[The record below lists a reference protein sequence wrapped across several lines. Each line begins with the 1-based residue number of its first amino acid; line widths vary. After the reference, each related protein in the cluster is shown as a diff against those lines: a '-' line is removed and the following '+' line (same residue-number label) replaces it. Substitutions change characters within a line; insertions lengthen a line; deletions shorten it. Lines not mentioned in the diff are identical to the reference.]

1 MFRANF
7 FYRFFNYK
15 NNTDKKIVPYNSNK
29 KFELQNQINTQI
41 LEIDQKIAENS
52 KALLQAQIVKLKSSF
67 SSSSNFIERI
77 GENVYKKK
85 LEESIHW
92 HQKQVRDLYLNRR
105 KLQIKLEK
113 LKGIFWLNRVKRFL
127 TLVLIGFFI
136 LLSLF
141 IFLSGFMIIIYLLP
155 LILLILLGYVVIA
168 KKNFNL

>member
-77 GENVYKKK
+77 GENVYKK
-85 LEESIHW
+85 
-92 HQKQVRDLYLNRR
+92 N
-105 KLQIKLEK
+105 
-113 LKGIFWLNRVKRFL
+113 
-127 TLVLIGFFI
+127 
-136 LLSLF
+136 
-141 IFLSGFMIIIYLLP
+141 
-155 LILLILLGYVVIA
+155 
-168 KKNFNL
+168 